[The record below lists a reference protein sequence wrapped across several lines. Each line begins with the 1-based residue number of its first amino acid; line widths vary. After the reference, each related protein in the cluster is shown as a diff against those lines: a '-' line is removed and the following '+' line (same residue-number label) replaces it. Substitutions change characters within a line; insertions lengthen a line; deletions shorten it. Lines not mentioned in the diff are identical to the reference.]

1 MTRIRALVCTENH
14 AKPAVLYASF
24 HTGPCVLPGSDF
36 TRIDGRPT
44 QIAAKSGPVK
54 PSDVLALFRGEGAL
68 SRFAV
73 TKSNRRTAPIGGV
86 GLVGR

>member
-1 MTRIRALVCTENH
+1 MARSRALVCTKNH

-44 QIAAKSGPVK
+44 QIAAKSGPVE

-68 SRFAV
+68 SRFAF

-86 GLVGR
+86 GLVRR

>member
-1 MTRIRALVCTENH
+1 MPGTMVCKEPRQ
-14 AKPAVLYASF
+14 PAVLYASF

-54 PSDVLALFRGEGAL
+54 PSDAWRY
-68 SRFAV
+68 FAGSL
-73 TKSNRRTAPIGGV
+73 KPICCH
-86 GLVGR
+86 